1 MGIRSFRGGGS
12 STDITSD
19 LSNVPDV
26 GRILYAAVVVN
37 FISNPVVDL
46 EKAPLK
52 DSTFSTYA
60 ESLRSGYDKVSNT
73 ELIGRM
79 PRNSV
84 IGRVISDRDG
94 WGGKSEIFYP
104 FFPHISFPVKPGEQ
118 IWVIYDTLSRGK
130 SRKGFWLT
138 RIASDNYVDDLN
150 YTQKNRESLYLD
162 AVTSTDSALAN
173 QEESFSFTEEEAFV
187 FPSGGGL
194 TISSND
200 MSGADA
206 YGDIVA
212 YSNTYADQFVGEPV
226 PRFSKRVGDLVLQGS
241 NNTSIVLGMDRV
253 GEADTPPGTE
263 ETIGES
269 MEGVTGF
276 GTIDIV
282 AGRGQDAATAA
293 VDNSDLGAV
302 TNTREWDEINK
313 FPSVTDEESNP
324 AEGDPDFEND
334 LSRIYVSM
342 QTNGDEN
349 FDLEFTNSTASV
361 VDEAPYV
368 IAKSTE
374 VRLVARDGGSVRM
387 VKEGDEQ
394 CEICLM
400 SDGTISIEGGTI
412 YLGEHS
418 SDNTTEPVVLGEL
431 LATAFEDFADE
442 CTGVIPGILGN
453 FGAPIVDPGLAAAI
467 STLATDVRAAL
478 STMVYTK

>member
-1 MGIRSFRGGGS
+1 VGIRSFRGGGS

-313 FPSVTDEESNP
+313 FPSVTDEESNA

-342 QTNGDEN
+342 NTDADTNFEIEIDGDE
-349 FDLEFTNSTASV
+349 ASGEGPAIV
-361 VDEAPYV
+361 L
-368 IAKSTE
+368 KSNQ
-374 VRLVARDGGSVRM
+374 VRMIARDDLKIVVGEAAVIIR
-387 VKEGDEQ
+387 
-394 CEICLM
+394 
-400 SDGTISIEGGTI
+400 SDGDIVFIPGADGVIKLGGEDAD
-412 YLGEHS
+412 LA
-418 SDNTTEPVVLGEL
+418 L
-431 LATAFEDFADE
+431 LTSGNAATAGGD
-442 CTGVIPGILGN
+442 GVGTVVA
-453 FGAPIVDPGLAAAI
+453 APIGTTMGGLVGVEG
-467 STLATDVRAAL
+467 SLGSFATKILV
-478 STMVYTK
+478 K